1 MAKGMTM
8 EVICRFSFEGTHCWP
23 DVVVHEHLREVA
35 YLRHKHR
42 HMFYVEARAAVE
54 KHDREIEI
62 IALRRDL
69 IEWVE
74 GLFPRGDLGTM
85 SCEHFAE
92 AMLNRFTELTQ
103 VTVLEDNENG
113 ATATRR

>member
-1 MAKGMTM
+1 MSKGMSM
-8 EVICRFSFEGTHCWP
+8 EVVCRFSFEGTHCWP
-23 DVVVHEHLREVA
+23 NVTDHEHLREVF
-35 YLRHKHR
+35 YLQHKHR
-42 HMFYVEARAAVE
+42 HMFHVEARAAVE
-54 KHDREIEI
+54 EHDREIEI

-69 IEWVE
+69 LEWVDT
-74 GLFPRGDLGTM
+74 LFPQGDLGTM